1 MKLDLLISF
10 IVLGS
15 LKYNII
21 VGAEMNGTLKNSFF
35 LLIIFIFETK
45 RITNDFILKLW
56 APLTL
61 PYEKSKWKGYKQRR
75 HEILCPFLRKWLLRS
90 CGNRNTCCLLFF
102 FNLTLYFVYDAQWVS
117 LAQCILPRTFSH
129 PCTMSASCLS
139 TLSAFIAPLVFAI
152 TCIH

>member
-1 MKLDLLISF
+1 MKLDLLISL

-90 CGNRNTCCLLFF
+90 CGNRNTCCLFF
-102 FNLTLYFVYDAQWVS
+102 FFL
-117 LAQCILPRTFSH
+117 I
-129 PCTMSASCLS
+129 
-139 TLSAFIAPLVFAI
+139 
-152 TCIH
+152 